1 MIALLEQAVAL
12 GVLRPL
18 DAVRPRGGERRRAR
32 YFAGRRLPER
42 RGGAGHVCLM
52 LEQLQ
57 ADTLFEGRQP
67 ALALAVW
74 EAAGRPDSA
83 RWQQRLAASA
93 AVGDGSSA
101 TPLVLRGPRL
111 YLQRMWQ
118 NEGEVAA
125 FIGGEGESLAVPE
138 AELRIILDR
147 LFGAASDE
155 PDWQKIAAAVAPRGV
170 SRSFPAGLAPVK
182 PPPSP
187 SCWRRWCSWM
197 KARACAFS
205 WRHRPARRRRA

>member
-18 DAVRPRGGERRRAR
+18 DVQFAR
-32 YFAGRRLPER
+32 VVANEDEPDILLAAACLSAEA
-42 RGGAGHVCLM
+42 GAGHVCLM

-93 AVGDGSSA
+93 AVGDGSGA

-138 AELRIILDR
+138 AGAPAACSELATEQPDRAVVPSRAEAATASESLRVRVWLVNIIVILR
-147 LFGAASDE
+147 E
-155 PDWQKIAAAVAPRGV
+155 E
-170 SRSFPAGLAPVK
+170 
-182 PPPSP
+182 
-187 SCWRRWCSWM
+187 
-197 KARACAFS
+197 
-205 WRHRPARRRRA
+205 

>member
-1 MIALLEQAVAL
+1 
-12 GVLRPL
+12 
-18 DAVRPRGGERRRAR
+18 
-32 YFAGRRLPER
+32 
-42 RGGAGHVCLM
+42 M

-155 PDWQKIAAAVAPRGV
+155 PDWQKIAAAVAATRRIAVISG
-170 SRSFPAGLAPVK
+170 GLAPVNHH
-182 PPPSP
+182 
-187 SCWRRWCSWM
+187 RRQ
-197 KARACAFS
+197 AVGGAGA
-205 WRHRPARRRRA
+205 AG